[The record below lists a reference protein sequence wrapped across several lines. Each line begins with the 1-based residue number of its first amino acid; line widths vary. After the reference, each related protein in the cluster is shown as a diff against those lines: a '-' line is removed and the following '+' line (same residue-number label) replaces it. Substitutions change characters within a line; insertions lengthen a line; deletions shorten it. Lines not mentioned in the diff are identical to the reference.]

1 MDRESKTQIIEEY
14 RHHPTDTGSTDVQ
27 VAVLTR
33 RISELTGHLQ
43 GHRHDHA
50 TRRGLLMLVG
60 QRRRLL
66 RYLRREDIARYRRLV
81 SSLGLRG

>member
-43 GHRHDHA
+43 DHRHDHA

-66 RYLRREDIARYRRLV
+66 RYLRREDTARYRRLV